1 MGPSPARN
9 KPDWV
14 RILEEDAAV
23 DDEIAELLRGTD
35 GDPDKI
41 RAKMEEKLRSPYGS
55 SGSSTARQASSSP
68 SSNGPSGVTFETRT
82 GSDAPPQITFQ
93 EVDPFDLWVW
103 LEFIIPP
110 AQREKELLQS
120 TLQSWF
126 VVGKL
131 GGFNSQNMQVGMVL
145 ADERGWHIH

>member
-1 MGPSPARN
+1 MGPSPAKN

-35 GDPDKI
+35 GDPEKI
-41 RAKMEEKLRSPYGS
+41 RAKMEEKLRSPYGRSS
-55 SGSSTARQASSSP
+55 SGSSTVGQASSS
-68 SSNGPSGVTFETRT
+68 NGAPRVSFETRT
-82 GSDAPPQITFQ
+82 GSDAPPHITFQ

-131 GGFNSQNMQVGMVL
+131 GGFNSQNMQVRMAL
-145 ADERGWHIH
+145 ANTTTKSCEH